1 MEEALAVQASPNKKL
16 KFTPTSIDRALLIQS
31 QPLADERGY
40 FARVWCQQEFAELGL
55 NTDLVQC
62 NLSHNHQRGTLRGMH
77 YQRAPF
83 EEAKVVRCT
92 QGSIYDVIIDLR
104 SDSPSFMHWQAFE
117 LSADN
122 QQMLYIPEGCA
133 HGFQTLTDSAQVF
146 YQMSQPY
153 HPEYASGV
161 RWNDPA
167 WDIEWPLPVSR
178 ISHQDQTH
186 PDFNS

>member
-1 MEEALAVQASPNKKL
+1 MAEALAVQASPNKKL

-133 HGFQTLTDSAQVF
+133 HGFQTLTDELADTLGIERFSN
-146 YQMSQPY
+146 
-153 HPEYASGV
+153 PEMGLTCFCDVCVDS
-161 RWNDPA
+161 
-167 WDIEWPLPVSR
+167 ILFMLPHTFR
-178 ISHQDQTH
+178 
-186 PDFNS
+186 